1 MRNGTRLFPALLCAA
16 LLAGCAASAVARENI
31 RVAYPSTATVFLPL
45 WVARDVGFFQK
56 HGAGVELVS
65 ISSSS
70 IAMASLLAG
79 DIDVIIGG
87 ANPGVA
93 VQLQGNKDITL
104 FAGLVDTFLFS
115 IFSQPNITRV
125 PELKGKRMAVTRFGG
140 SNDFAGRYFLRGQG
154 LEPNKDVTLV
164 QIGRQND
171 ILGALFSGSVHAGVL
186 GYPSVLVAKKQR
198 LFELADLTQ
207 KGPRYQLTAFV
218 AKKSFLKKNGPAMEG
233 FIKAVAEAIYYL
245 KTNRAQGLKILG
257 RHTRID
263 DPSLLGSLYDFHVDK
278 VFPRTPEIDPE
289 SLRLIF
295 EELSEEIP
303 RAKSAKPEE
312 FIDNEIIARVKKSG
326 FFAQLYR

>member
-1 MRNGTRLFPALLCAA
+1 MRKGRRLFAPLLCGF
-16 LLAGCAASAVARENI
+16 LLAGCAASAFARDSI

-45 WVARDVGFFQK
+45 WVARDVGLFQK
-56 HGAGVELVS
+56 HGTPVELVS
-65 ISSSS
+65 IASSS

-104 FAGLVDTFLFS
+104 FAGLVETFLFS
-115 IFSQPNITRV
+115 IFSQANITKV

-154 LEPNKDVTLV
+154 LEPNKDVTLI

-186 GYPSVLVAKKQR
+186 GYPSVLVAKKQG
-198 LFELADLTQ
+198 LYELADLTQ

-233 FIKAVAEAIYYL
+233 FVKAVAEAIHYL
-245 KTNRAQGLKILG
+245 KTNRSQGMKILG
-257 RHTRID
+257 RYTRID
-263 DPSLLGSLYDFHVDK
+263 EPSLLGSLYDFHVEK

-289 SLRLIF
+289 SLKLIF

-303 RAKSAKPEE
+303 KAKSAKPEA
-312 FIDNEIIARVKKSG
+312 FIDNEIIGRVKRSG